1 MAWQDRARQALAT
14 DELASALAKLSVLS
28 QQMVE
33 KAAREKTEKIINAE
47 LLKAASNPDLQGH
60 LQSVAF
66 GGLAAMEMAHPTS
79 ESEVD
84 GAPLDIAPSPEPS
97 EELGEGMEG
106 RVTPGTVTGMSS
118 EHTYSTVS
126 KVATSEYLLS
136 LRCPVLHILLPR
148 SLRPSSVSLAFH
160 FSF

>member
-66 GGLAAMEMAHPTS
+66 GGIVAMETAQSTGEMDAEAAAPQ
-79 ESEVD
+79 EV
-84 GAPLDIAPSPEPS
+84 APSPATS
-97 EELGEGMEG
+97 EEMGEGVDG
-106 RVTPGTVTGMSS
+106 KAATGTVTGMPS

-126 KVATSEYLLS
+126 KVSSSRLS
-136 LRCPVLHILLPR
+136 LQELNY
-148 SLRPSSVSLAFH
+148 FWEG
-160 FSF
+160 